1 MSDPIKAPTSGRGD
15 GSGATAGELSRRP
28 TSDLRLPLRRSLY
41 ALFIVLAAS
50 LVTAR
55 IMRVRSPDAFSPTP
69 FQSANDKSRW
79 ATIRALGDHGVYSI
93 EHIIFYADGSQVRG
107 WYTIDLVRHRGPDGR
122 EHYYS
127 SKPTLL
133 STLLAGQYWLLKQ
146 ATGLSLSE
154 QRDARKKVEGVS
166 PSQHRDMW
174 TIVRTM
180 LVLTNVVPLVIALAL
195 LARLIDQLGTSDWG
209 RLFTFAAASLATFV
223 TTFSVTL
230 NNHSLCACMLV
241 FALAAAVPIWQDRG
255 QWWHYLLAGL
265 FFALTAAGELPA
277 LAMFALAVAGLA
289 WKSPRMTAI
298 HFVPPAILVAAA
310 AISTNYYAHG
320 DWRTPYAH
328 RQDGPVLGMLPDAL
342 AAPLN
347 EDKLSD
353 EVRAALAASDISVS
367 ADATIETRL
376 RGERWELFDPQTHDR
391 YALQRTPEG
400 ARAIGI
406 EVRQWGNWYDYPGT
420 HWDRRTVTGLDRGE
434 SSPLVYAFHCLV
446 GHHGL
451 LSLTPLWLLSIA
463 GCWLWVRSK
472 PRPVVGVNGELTP
485 SRPNT
490 LSNSQGIENG
500 QGFDSAKSMLAI
512 TTILITLIVLA
523 FYLSRPLQDRNYGG
537 GTCCLRWLIWLTPLW
552 LVTLVPAADWLA
564 QSRTGR
570 AALLAL
576 LATSVFSAHYA
587 ADNPWAHPW
596 LFTLGRWLGWWS
608 Y

>member
-1 MSDPIKAPTSGRGD
+1 MSATVGQASSLPKSPGRQDACPT
-15 GSGATAGELSRRP
+15 L
-28 TSDLRLPLRRSLY
+28 LRRSLY
-41 ALFIVLAAS
+41 ALFIVLAAG

-79 ATIRALGDHGVYSI
+79 ATIRALGDNGVYSI

-146 ATGLSLSE
+146 TTGLSLAR
-154 QRDARKKVEGVS
+154 QRDV
-166 PSQHRDMW
+166 W

-180 LVLTNVVPLVIALAL
+180 LMLTNVIPLVIALAL
-195 LARLIDQLGTSDWG
+195 LAQLIEQLGASDWG
-209 RLFTFAAASLATFV
+209 RLVTFAAAALATFV

-230 NNHSLCACMLV
+230 NNHSLCAGTLV
-241 FALAAAVPIWQDRG
+241 FALAAVFPIWQGRG
-255 QWWHYLLAGL
+255 QWWHFTLSGL

-277 LAMFALAVAGLA
+277 LAMFALALAGLSC
-289 WKSPRMTAI
+289 KSPRMTAV
-298 HFVPPAILVAAA
+298 FFLPPALLVAAA
-310 AISTNYYAHG
+310 AIGSNYYAHG

-328 RQDGPVLGMLPDAL
+328 RQDGPVLGMLPDGL
-342 AAPLN
+342 AVPLN
-347 EDKLSD
+347 ENKLND
-353 EVRAALAASDISVS
+353 DVRAAVTAKGISIS
-367 ADATIETRL
+367 ADGTVETKL
-376 RGERWELFDPQTHDR
+376 RGDRWELFDPQSHHR

-400 ARAIGI
+400 SHTIGI
-406 EVRQWGNWYDYPGT
+406 EVREWGNWYDYPDT

-434 SSPLVYAFHCLV
+434 SSPLLYAVHCLV

-451 LSLTPLWLLSIA
+451 FSLTPLWILSIA
-463 GCWLWVRSK
+463 GCWLWLRSK
-472 PRPVVGVNGELTP
+472 PRPVVGVNTKSTSSHNSALTNDP
-485 SRPNT
+485 SYDSTKST
-490 LSNSQGIENG
+490 L
-500 QGFDSAKSMLAI
+500 AAA
-512 TTILITLIVLA
+512 TVLITLIVLG
-523 FYLSRPLQDRNYGG
+523 FYLSRPLPDRNYGG

-552 LVTLVPAADWLA
+552 LLTLLPAADWLA
-564 QSRTGR
+564 KSRTGR
-570 AALLAL
+570 GVLLAV
-576 LATSVFSAHYA
+576 LAASVFSAHYA

-608 Y
+608 YS